1 MLGLWKQLISRL
13 GRVVPPGQAPIDRI
27 LGLDNE
33 VQMIITLSERMTAK
47 IQQRG
52 YDSLTEAEK
61 TFNAVYWLEAEINN
75 GGFDQY
81 FLNNA
86 GDYAQETVTALQR
99 IGAQHTSQ
107 ILLAAMRLFPGGA
120 PSQDHYKRQEQLLS
134 LGAQDQAAMQGLD
147 QEFYAYTDPIGPLL
161 IEYVRQHKD
170 QF

>member
-1 MLGLWKQLISRL
+1 MPGLWKQLISRL
-13 GRVVPPGQAPIDRI
+13 VKVIPTEQASIDGI

-33 VQMIITLSERMTAK
+33 NQMIIALSERLTAK

-81 FLNNA
+81 FFNFA
-86 GDYAQETVTALQR
+86 GDYAQETVTALQC
-99 IGAQHTSQ
+99 IGAHHTSE
-107 ILLAAMRLFPGGA
+107 ILLAAMRLFPGSA
-120 PSQDHYKRQEQLLS
+120 PSQDHCDRQAQLLS
-134 LGAQDQAAMQGLD
+134 LGEQGETAMHGLD
-147 QEFYAYTDPIGPLL
+147 QEFYAYTDPIGSLL